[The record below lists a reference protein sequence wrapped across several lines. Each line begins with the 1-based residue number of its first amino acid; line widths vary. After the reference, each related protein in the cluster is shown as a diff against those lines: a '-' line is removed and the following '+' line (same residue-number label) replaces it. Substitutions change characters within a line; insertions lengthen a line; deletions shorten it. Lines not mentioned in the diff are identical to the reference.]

1 MRILLLSD
9 THGCWDEWMEAHMR
23 ASDQVWHGGDLG
35 TGWLDRFH
43 ERLPDKSLLAVYGN
57 IDDASTR
64 VQVPEVLCSESA
76 GARVLMR
83 HIAGVPRRYNAETR
97 ALLAMHKPAIFVCG
111 HSHILRVE
119 HDPAFGHLHL
129 NPGAAGWHGF
139 HTKRTLL
146 RFELHG
152 GQPRNMVVVEMP
164 RTSARQ

>member
-57 IDDASTR
+57 IDDAAAR
-64 VQVPEVLCSESA
+64 VQVPENMISEVA
-76 GARVLMR
+76 GAKVLVR
-83 HIAGVPRRYNAETR
+83 HIAGVPGRYNAETR
-97 ALLAMHKPAIFVCG
+97 SLLALHKPSIFVCG

-119 HDPAFGHLHL
+119 HCSGSGHLHL

-146 RFELHG
+146 RFELQNG
-152 GQPRNMVVVEMP
+152 KPSNMSVIEMP
-164 RTSARQ
+164 RASAVH

>member
-57 IDDASTR
+57 IDDASAR

>member
-1 MRILLLSD
+1 
-9 THGCWDEWMEAHMR
+9 MEAHMR

-43 ERLPDKSLLAVYGN
+43 ERLPDKSFLAVYGN